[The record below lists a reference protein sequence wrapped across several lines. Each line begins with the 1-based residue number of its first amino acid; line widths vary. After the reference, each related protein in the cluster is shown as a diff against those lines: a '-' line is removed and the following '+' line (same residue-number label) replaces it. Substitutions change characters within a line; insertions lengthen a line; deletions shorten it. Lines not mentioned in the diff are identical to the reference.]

1 MQISAKPVGR
11 PYTGQA
17 ESDIVEASLGRSGLR
32 VLVETY
38 PHDTDARP
46 GTEFLFEVARG
57 FRYLDEGDL
66 LAYWQSKAFAS
77 GHRLF
82 EIEAGG
88 WLDQERQQTGMLST
102 TDAVGSFREWF
113 ICTSNGCMN
122 VLSVNEP
129 LIREFNNL

>member
-1 MQISAKPVGR
+1 MQISVKPVGR
-11 PYTGQA
+11 PYTGRD

-32 VLVETY
+32 VLVEAF
-38 PHDTDARP
+38 PRDTDARL
-46 GTEFLFEVARG
+46 GIEFHFEVARG

-77 GHRLF
+77 GHHLF
-82 EIEAGG
+82 EIKAGG
-88 WLDQERQQTGMLST
+88 WLDQERQRTGMLST

-129 LIREFNNL
+129 LIREFNEL